1 MELVLNISDDNSKKL
16 NDKNDIKKKIW
27 NRFVPK
33 VKEKDLSGNYKGQN
47 KKGKTLFS
55 WWKQATE
62 DASEPGKPEEWE
74 KNYDSEEQK
83 ALRQKLKVRSTE
95 D

>member
-1 MELVLNISDDNSKKL
+1 MTKIILR
-16 NDKNDIKKKIW
+16 KKIW

-62 DASEPGKPEEWE
+62 DASEPEKPEEWE
-74 KNYDSEEQK
+74 KNYNSEE
-83 ALRQKLKVRSTE
+83 
-95 D
+95 

>member
-1 MELVLNISDDNSKKL
+1 MSKKKL

-47 KKGKTLFS
+47 KKGKTFLVGGS
-55 WWKQATE
+55 RQQRMPLNQENPKN
-62 DASEPGKPEEWE
+62 GKKIMIL
-74 KNYDSEEQK
+74 KNK
-83 ALRQKLKVRSTE
+83 KR
-95 D
+95 